1 MRYRMLIP
9 MVVVAGA
16 IGGAVGGIGNVQLI
30 VFNFLVNVFT
40 LASFAPIG
48 WFLAEAAVSFVV
60 ALVLVLAFGFE
71 SKGDTAEQRAEQTA
85 TKAA

>member
-1 MRYRMLIP
+1 
-9 MVVVAGA
+9 
-16 IGGAVGGIGNVQLI
+16 VQLI

-48 WFLAEAAVSFVV
+48 WFLAEAAVSFVA
-60 ALVLVLAFGFE
+60 ALAFVLVFGFE
-71 SKGDTAEQRAEQTA
+71 SKGDGTEKGVEQTA